1 MKLDWIT
8 FIVVLLACNHARDM
22 LQMMPRPSHWPD
34 VIAPHLVPHTQQSC
48 VATNVGPTTEFFAQH
63 VETEPTNAY
72 TTHATAIEDFSTAII
87 LDFRPHVPEAAN
99 VGPSS
104 PSSLH
109 PMVTR
114 ARDNIFKPKTLP
126 KYDMRR
132 QRILKS
138 TKPQHQS
145 LKNTK
150 NGTSKIH
157 THRTSDKRK
166 TQKQNKNQNSNKR
179 KTQKQNKNQNTNNQ
193 PEIYLIHGKK
203 KTRKPDS
210 LEKIYTSG
218 LHHRSPEA
226 LQKLER
232 TCRQPPRS

>member
-166 TQKQNKNQNSNKR
+166 TQKQNKNQNSNK
-179 KTQKQNKNQNTNNQ
+179 Q

-210 LEKIYTSG
+210 LEKIPQVS